1 MERPSLL
8 SIQTLV
14 SEIKKKIFSD
24 HINFG
29 AFVTPSAYD
38 TAWLAMIPDHENK
51 NGPMFGSCLDWI
63 VENQKEG
70 GFWGETNEEGLPT
83 IDALTSTLACL
94 LALLTWNAGHPNIQR
109 ELAFIHS
116 KAEILLKI
124 NSENLPRWFILTFPA
139 MIEFVGLDLIYPHG
153 LSEIVDAI
161 FKKRQQILQ
170 TEELVNKSQYYPPL
184 ISYLETL
191 PSSTY
196 HNHLI
201 EKHLSSDGSLFQSP
215 SATARAFMIT
225 GNVKCLKYLQSLLQ
239 TFPNGVPT
247 KYPVDEE
254 MIKLCMVDQVQ
265 RLGVAEH
272 FNQEIEKIMAE
283 VYRNQTD
290 YKSGIPTEANII
302 PAKLFKDAL
311 AFRLLRMQG
320 HYVNPG
326 SLCWF
331 LHEAD
336 VLVYMEENY
345 EQFISAMYSVY
356 RATDL
361 LFPGENELEEA
372 RTFATKILQK
382 SKTRNSDHNILISKG
397 LHNVIKYELNFEWI
411 ARMDHLYHRMWIEEN
426 KTSPLWTGKASYYRL
441 SCLDHK
447 NLMELA
453 VENFEF
459 RRSIYAQELAELK
472 RWSKQWGLSEMGF
485 GREKTT
491 LIYFATATGTCL
503 PYNSTTRLEIAKAGI
518 IVVVADDFYDMEG
531 SLAELEVLTNAVKR
545 WDGKGLEG
553 HGKTI
558 FDALDNFVNDIAAK
572 CHPQQGINILPKL
585 QNIWRE
591 TFMSW
596 MVEKSWSQTGYIPSM
611 DEYLQIGT
619 TSVGAHAIVLSPTI
633 CQVETQNLVEYDQ
646 NITKLVMSIARLAND
661 TQSYQKEEADG
672 KVNLVLLHLKEN
684 RNMSIE
690 DSITYVR
697 EILEVK
703 RKEFLRHVFMDDMS
717 ESYKSIHL
725 FCMRAFEMFYTSEN
739 LFDREN
745 AFLDAISKAIYL
757 PIHQMKPLLA
767 SNPSEKKKTKEI
779 SKIPL
784 GFIQYT

>member
-14 SEIKKKIFSD
+14 SEVKKEIFSD
-24 HINFG
+24 HASFS

-38 TAWLAMIPDHENK
+38 TAWLAMIPDHKNK
-51 NGPMFGSCLDWI
+51 KGPMFGSCLDWI
-63 VENQKEG
+63 VENQKEV

-94 LALLTWNAGHPNIQR
+94 LALMTWGAGHPNIQR
-109 ELAFIHS
+109 GLAFIHS

-124 NSENLPRWFILTFPA
+124 NSDNLPRWFILTFPA
-139 MIEFVGLDLIYPHG
+139 MIEFVEAAGLDLIYPHG
-153 LSEIVDAI
+153 LSEIVAAI
-161 FKKRQQILQ
+161 FNKRQQILQ

-201 EKHLSSDGSLFQSP
+201 EKHLSSD
-215 SATARAFMIT
+215 
-225 GNVKCLKYLQSLLQ
+225 
-239 TFPNGVPT
+239 VPV

-272 FNQEIEKIMAE
+272 FNQEIEKILAQ

-302 PAKLFKDAL
+302 PVKLFKDAL

-320 HYVNPG
+320 HY
-326 SLCWF
+326 
-331 LHEAD
+331 
-336 VLVYMEENY
+336 
-345 EQFISAMYSVY
+345 FISAMYSVY

-361 LFPGENELEEA
+361 LYPGENELEKA
-372 RTFATKILQK
+372 RTFAIKILEK
-382 SKTRNSDHNILISKG
+382 FNNRNSDHNILISKG

-426 KTSPLWTGKASYYRL
+426 KSSPLWTAKASYYRL
-441 SCLDHK
+441 SCLDDK
-447 NLMELA
+447 NLKQLA

-472 RWSKQWGLSEMGF
+472 SEMGF

-491 LIYFATATGTCL
+491 LIYFATAAGTCL
-503 PYNSTTRLEIAKAGI
+503 PYNSSTRLEIAKAGI

-531 SLAELEVLTNAVKR
+531 SLTEVEVLTNAVRR

-558 FDALDNFVNDIAAK
+558 FDALDNFVNDIATK
-572 CHPQQGINILPKL
+572 CHPQQGTNILPKL

-596 MVEKSWSQTGYIPSM
+596 MVEKNWSQTGYIPSM

-619 TSVGAHAIVLSPTI
+619 TSVGAHDIVLSPMI
-633 CQVETQNLVEYDQ
+633 CQIETQNLVEYQ
-646 NITKLVMSIARLAND
+646 NITKLLMSIARLAND

-684 RNMSIE
+684 PNMSIE

-697 EILEVK
+697 EMLEVK
-703 RKEFLRHVFMDDMS
+703 RKEFLKHVFMDDMS

-745 AFLDAISKAIYL
+745 AFLDAINKAIYR
-757 PIHQMKPLLA
+757 PIHHKKPFLA

-784 GFIQYT
+784 GFILYT

>member
-14 SEIKKKIFSD
+14 SEIKKEIFSD

-38 TAWLAMIPDHENK
+38 TAWLAMIPDHKNK
-51 NGPMFGSCLDWI
+51 NGPMFGNCLDWI

-94 LALLTWNAGHPNIQR
+94 LALMTWNAGHPNIQR
-109 ELAFIHS
+109 GLAFIHS

-139 MIEFVGLDLIYPHG
+139 MIEFVEAAGLDLIYPHG
-153 LSEIVDAI
+153 LSEIVAAI
-161 FKKRQQILQ
+161 FNKRQQILQ

-201 EKHLSSDGSLFQSP
+201 EKHLSCDGSLFQSP

-225 GNVKCLKYLQSLLQ
+225 GNVKCLKYLQSLLH
-239 TFPNGVPT
+239 TFPDGVPA

-254 MIKLCMVDQVQ
+254 LIKLCMVDQVQ

-272 FNQEIEKIMAE
+272 FNQEIEKILAQ
-283 VYRNQTD
+283 VYRLV
-290 YKSGIPTEANII
+290 Y
-302 PAKLFKDAL
+302 
-311 AFRLLRMQG
+311 R
-320 HYVNPG
+320 

-361 LFPGENELEEA
+361 LYPGENELEKA
-372 RTFATKILQK
+372 RTFAIKILEK
-382 SKTRNSDHNILISKG
+382 FNNRNSDHNILISKG

-426 KTSPLWTGKASYYRL
+426 KSSPLWTAKASYYRL
-441 SCLDHK
+441 SCLDDK
-447 NLMELA
+447 NLKQLA

-472 RWSKQWGLSEMGF
+472 SEMGF

-491 LIYFATATGTCL
+491 LIYFATAAGTCL

-531 SLAELEVLTNAVKR
+531 SLTELEVLTNAVRR

-558 FDALDNFVNDIAAK
+558 FDALDNFVNDIATK
-572 CHPQQGINILPKL
+572 CHPQQGTNILPKL

-596 MVEKSWSQTGYIPSM
+596 MVEKNWSQTGYIPSM

-619 TSVGAHAIVLSPTI
+619 TSVGAHDIVLSPMI
-633 CQVETQNLVEYDQ
+633 CQIETQNLVEYQ
-646 NITKLVMSIARLAND
+646 NITKLLMSIARLAND

-684 RNMSIE
+684 PNMSIE

-703 RKEFLRHVFMDDMS
+703 RKEFLKHVFMDDMS

-745 AFLDAISKAIYL
+745 AFLDAINKAIYL
-757 PIHQMKPLLA
+757 PIHHKKPFLA